1 MSPKTLRILGWVL
14 SILLGFMFLTSAF
27 LKLTQHELAL
37 GQADSI
43 GLDPGTYRLIGVIEI
58 LALILF
64 LLPKTGLLGG
74 LLLIAYMGGAIATH
88 LQHQQPI
95 TMAIA
100 VESFLW
106 IALALRFPELLQR
119 LFPSVNRSI
128 LQG

>member
-37 GQADSI
+37 GQAASI
-43 GLDPGTYRLIGVIEI
+43 GLDPATYRLIGVIEI

-64 LLPKTGLLGG
+64 FLPKTGLLGG

-88 LQHQQPI
+88 LQHQQPV
-95 TMAIA
+95 TMAVA
-100 VESFLW
+100 MESFLW

-119 LFPSVNRSI
+119 LFPSVNGYI
-128 LQG
+128 LRG